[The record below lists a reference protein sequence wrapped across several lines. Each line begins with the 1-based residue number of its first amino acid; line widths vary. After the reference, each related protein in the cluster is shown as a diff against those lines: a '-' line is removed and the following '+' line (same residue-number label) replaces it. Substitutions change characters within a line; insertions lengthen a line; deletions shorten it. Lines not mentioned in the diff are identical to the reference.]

1 MYRCLFGR
9 PVIGAAR
16 MASEAAKDSRRERH
30 KDNERQRHR
39 ETARRQEREEGRE
52 GCQASG
58 RADEGTAD
66 EGTSAGA
73 AMLRPDMRCTE
84 NVVPICNAMMM

>member
-1 MYRCLFGR
+1 
-9 PVIGAAR
+9 

-30 KDNERQRHR
+30 KHKERQRHR
-39 ETARRQEREEGRE
+39 ETARRREREEGRE

-66 EGTSAGA
+66 EGTSDEGTSVGA
-73 AMLRPDMRCTE
+73 AMLRPDVRCTE
-84 NVVPICNAMMM
+84 NVVQICNAMMM